1 MPTPEELARQN
12 IDKQLSACGWTIQDM
27 SGLNR
32 YAGLGVAV
40 REFPLATGEADYL
53 LFVDGKAV
61 GVVEAKPEGTTLSGV
76 AEQAGNYVVGLPSN
90 IPHVTLPLPFQ
101 YESTGVETLF
111 RDNRDPSPRSRRV
124 FAFHRPETLNEWLT
138 EGRGE
143 PSGSTVTNDSDSSNA
158 NQDTGSGWVA
168 RPYATLRGRL
178 QNLPPLNAGK
188 MWSAQI
194 EAVTCLET
202 SLAQDKPRALIQ
214 MATGSGKTFTAINA
228 IYRLIK
234 FGKAKRVLFLVD
246 RANLAKQ
253 ALKEFQAFETPDDGR
268 KFTELYN
275 VSRLESNAIDPVNKV
290 VITTIQRLY
299 SILSGEPEF
308 DSQNEEGSL
317 FEVGSALDKQ
327 PPKEVKYNARIPIEF
342 FDIIITDECHRSIY
356 NLWRG
361 VLEYFDAHLI
371 GLTATPSKQT
381 LGFFNQNLV
390 MEYSRQRAVA
400 DGVNV
405 DGEVY
410 RIRTRKGEHGNVV
423 EAGEW
428 VGKRHKITRA
438 ERMELLDQDFAYDP
452 EQLDRTVVAPNQIR
466 TILQTFKDCLPVDL
480 FPGRSEAPKT
490 LIFAKDDSHAEDIVH
505 IAREVFGKGD
515 EFCKKITY
523 QVQNP
528 EQLISDFRNAY
539 FPRIAVTVDMIA
551 TGTDI
556 KPIEILIFMRA
567 VKSRILFEQ
576 MLGRGTRVIS
586 QTDLRGVNPGDN
598 IQKDH
603 FVIVDAVGIVE
614 QEKVETQ
621 SLERKKSVSFEK
633 LMGMV
638 AAGAVDEDVVSSL
651 AGRLIRLRKD
661 LSVKETQELNAL
673 AGEGGLPSVITKMID
688 EIEKDSPDLEAAVR
702 PLAANPALRN
712 RLIEIRKSHEQ
723 VMDES
728 PDEVTS
734 MGFDSAAT
742 ERARATVESFKA
754 FIAEHKDEITAL
766 QILFS
771 IPRGRGDPS
780 GSTVTSDGDSSNA
793 NQDDRSALVGRP
805 YATSQDQ
812 GDPSGST
819 VTSDGDSSN
828 ANQGGSSGL
837 VGRPYA
843 KRRALTFDAIK
854 ELAETLQQPPRTWTT
869 ESLWRAY
876 AMLERDRV
884 RGANERRVLA
894 DLVSLVRHAL
904 LADEELVPYPERVSR
919 RYREWIAAQE
929 SAGRAFTR
937 AQRWWLDSIA
947 AHIGVNLSVS
957 ADDLNASPFFE
968 KGGQVAAVKAFG
980 NELPALLDEL
990 NQALSE

>member
-1 MPTPEELARQN
+1 
-12 IDKQLSACGWTIQDM
+12 
-27 SGLNR
+27 
-32 YAGLGVAV
+32 
-40 REFPLATGEADYL
+40 
-53 LFVDGKAV
+53 
-61 GVVEAKPEGTTLSGV
+61 
-76 AEQAGNYVVGLPSN
+76 
-90 IPHVTLPLPFQ
+90 
-101 YESTGVETLF
+101 
-111 RDNRDPSPRSRRV
+111 
-124 FAFHRPETLNEWLT
+124 LNELLT
-138 EGRGE
+138 DDGG
-143 PSGSTVTNDSDSSNA
+143 
-158 NQDTGSGWVA
+158 
-168 RPYATLRGRL
+168 TLRTRL
-178 QNLPPLNAGK
+178 QNLPPLITGK
-188 MWSAQI
+188 MWGAQI
-194 EAVTCLET
+194 EAVTNLEA

-299 SILSGEPEF
+299 SILSGEPEYVG
-308 DSQNEEGSL
+308 DEEGSL

-327 PPKEVKYNARIPIEF
+327 PPKEVKYNARIPVEF
-342 FDIIITDECHRSIY
+342 FDFIITDECHRSIY

-390 MEYSRQRAVA
+390 MEYSRTRAVA

-410 RIRTRKGEHGNVV
+410 RIRTRIGDAGNTV

-452 EQLDRTVVAPNQIR
+452 DQLDRNVVAPNQIR
-466 TILQTFKDCLPVDL
+466 TILQTFKDKLPTEI
-480 FPGRSEAPKT
+480 FPGRNEVPKT

-556 KPIEILIFMRA
+556 KPVEILIFMRA

-586 QTDLRGVNPGDN
+586 QTDLRGVNPDAN

-651 AGRLIRLRKD
+651 TGRLIRLKKD
-661 LSVKETQELNAL
+661 LSVSEAREVDSL
-673 AGEGGLPSVITKMID
+673 AGEGGLPILIKKMID
-688 EIEKDSPDLEAAVR
+688 ELEKDAPDLEASVR

-712 RLIEIRKSHEQ
+712 RLIEIKKSHEQ

-728 PDEVTS
+728 PDELTTA
-734 MGFDSAAT
+734 GFDVAAT

-754 FIAEHKDEITAL
+754 FIEEHKDEITAL
-766 QILFS
+766 QIIYS
-771 IPRGRGDPS
+771 IPRR
-780 GSTVTSDGDSSNA
+780 
-793 NQDDRSALVGRP
+793 
-805 YATSQDQ
+805 
-812 GDPSGST
+812 
-819 VTSDGDSSN
+819 
-828 ANQGGSSGL
+828 GGSSATAKTTDGQ
-837 VGRPYA
+837 GRP
-843 KRRALTFDAIK
+843 ALTFEVLR

-876 AMLERDRV
+876 ATLERDRV
-884 RGANERRVLA
+884 RGVNERRVLA

-904 LADEELVPYPERVSR
+904 LADEELVPYPEQIAR
-919 RYREWIAAQE
+919 RYLEWIRTQE
-929 SAGRAFTR
+929 SAGRKFME

-947 AHIGVNLSVS
+947 AHIGVNLSIS

-968 KGGQVAAVKAFG
+968 KGGQVAAVKTFG

>member
-1 MPTPEELARQN
+1 MPTPEELARIN
-12 IDKQLSACGWTIQDM
+12 IDKQLTACGWTVQDM
-27 SGLNR
+27 SGLNL

-53 LFVDGKAV
+53 LFVDRKAV
-61 GVVEAKPEGTTLSGV
+61 GVIEAKPEGTTLSGV
-76 AEQAGNYVVGLPSN
+76 AEQAAHYVVGLPQN
-90 IPHVTLPLPFQ
+90 IPHVKLPLPFQ

-111 RDNRDPSPRSRRV
+111 RDNCDPSPRSRRI
-124 FAFHRPETLNEWLT
+124 FAFHRPETLNEWLNDGKGT
-138 EGRGE
+138 AEGLIE
-143 PSGSTVTNDSDSSNA
+143 DVNSPSRRA
-158 NQDTGSGWVA
+158 
-168 RPYATLRGRL
+168 PTLRARF
-178 QNLPPLNAGK
+178 QCLPPLNAGK
-188 MWSAQI
+188 MWGAQI
-194 EAVTCLET
+194 EAVTNLEA
-202 SLAQDKPRALIQ
+202 SLAQDQPRALIQ

-275 VSRLESNAIDPVNKV
+275 VTRLESNAIDPVNKV
-290 VITTIQRLY
+290 IITTIQRLY

-308 DSQNEEGSL
+308 DAQNEEGSL

-327 PPKEVKYNARIPIEF
+327 PPKEVRYNPRIPIEF

-361 VLEYFDAHLI
+361 VLEYFDAHII

-390 MEYSRQRAVA
+390 MEYSRTRAVA
-400 DGVNV
+400 DNVNV
-405 DGEVY
+405 DGWVY
-410 RIRTRKGEHGNVV
+410 RIRTKIGDSGNTI
-423 EAGEW
+423 EGGEW
-428 VGKRHKITRA
+428 VGKRDKITRA
-438 ERMELLDQDFAYDP
+438 ERMELLDQDFTYDA

-466 TILQTFKDCLPVDL
+466 TILQTFKDRLQIDL
-480 FPGRSEAPKT
+480 FPGRSEVPKT

-556 KPIEILIFMRA
+556 KPVEILIFMRA

-651 AGRLIRLRKD
+651 AGRLIRLNKD
-661 LSVKETQELNAL
+661 LSAQEVKEVRSL
-673 AGEGGLPSVITKMID
+673 AGEGGLQSVIETMID
-688 EIEKDSPDLEAAVR
+688 EIDKDAPDLEKAVR
-702 PLAANPALRN
+702 PLAANPTLRN
-712 RLIEIRKSHEQ
+712 RLIEIKKSHEQ

-734 MGFDSAAT
+734 AGFDDTAT
-742 ERARATVESFKA
+742 ERARVTVESFRE
-754 FIAEHKDEITAL
+754 FIETHKDEITAL
-766 QILFS
+766 QIIYS
-771 IPRGRGDPS
+771 IPHRDAASLRPR
-780 GSTVTSDGDSSNA
+780 TE
-793 NQDDRSALVGRP
+793 QRSAPTYEEL
-805 YATSQDQ
+805 
-812 GDPSGST
+812 
-819 VTSDGDSSN
+819 
-828 ANQGGSSGL
+828 
-837 VGRPYA
+837 
-843 KRRALTFDAIK
+843 K

-876 AMLERDRV
+876 ATLERDRV
-884 RGANERRVLA
+884 RGVNERRVLA
-894 DLVSLVRHAL
+894 DLVSLVRHAV
-904 LADEELVPYPERVSR
+904 LADEELVPYPERVAR

-929 SAGRAFTR
+929 TLGRVFTPV
-937 AQRWWLDSIA
+937 QRWWLDSIA
-947 AHIGVNLSVS
+947 AHIGVNLSIS

-990 NQALSE
+990 NEALSS

>member
-1 MPTPEELARQN
+1 MLNKSFPIEAAKYRDIMPTPEELARQN
-12 IDKQLSACGWTIQDM
+12 IDKQLIASGWTIQDM

-32 YAGLGVAV
+32 YASLGVAV

-53 LFVDGKAV
+53 LFIDGKAV

-76 AEQAGNYVVGLPSN
+76 AEQAGSYVIGLPQN

-101 YESTGVETLF
+101 YESTGIETLF

-138 EGRGE
+138 VGADAA
-143 PSGSTVTNDSDSSNA
+143 P
-158 NQDTGSGWVA
+158 
-168 RPYATLRGRL
+168 TLRGRL
-178 QNLPPLNAGK
+178 QNLPSLNEGK

-194 EAVTCLET
+194 EAVICLEE

-275 VSRLESNAIDPVNKV
+275 VTRLETNAIDPVNKV

-299 SILSGEPEF
+299 SILSGEPDF
-308 DSQNEEGSL
+308 DPQNEEGSL

-390 MEYSRQRAVA
+390 MEYSRTRAVA

-410 RIRTRKGEHGNVV
+410 RIRTRIGDGGNTV

-438 ERMELLDQDFAYDP
+438 ERMELLDQDFAYNA

-466 TILQTFKDCLPVDL
+466 TILQTFKDRLPVDL
-480 FPGRSEAPKT
+480 FPGRSEVPKT

-556 KPIEILIFMRA
+556 KPVEILIFMRA

-621 SLERKKSVSFEK
+621 SLERKRSVSFEK

-651 AGRLIRLRKD
+651 AGRLIRLKKD
-661 LSVKETQELNAL
+661 LSANEAKEVNSL
-673 AGEGGLPSVITKMID
+673 AGEGGLPSVIKTMID
-688 EIEKDSPDLEAAVR
+688 EIEKDAPDLERAVR

-712 RLIEIRKSHEQ
+712 RLIEIKKSHEQ

-734 MGFDSAAT
+734 MGFDKAAT
-742 ERARATVESFKA
+742 ERARATVESFKQ
-754 FIAEHKDEITAL
+754 FIKEHKDEITAL

-771 IPRGRGDPS
+771 IPRRDARIGAHGMRPGRTPS
-780 GSTVTSDGDSSNA
+780 APTYE
-793 NQDDRSALVGRP
+793 QL
-805 YATSQDQ
+805 
-812 GDPSGST
+812 
-819 VTSDGDSSN
+819 
-828 ANQGGSSGL
+828 
-837 VGRPYA
+837 
-843 KRRALTFDAIK
+843 K

-876 AMLERDRV
+876 ATLERDRV
-884 RGANERRVLA
+884 RGVNERRVLA

-904 LADEELVPYPERVSR
+904 LVEEELVPYPERVSH
-919 RYREWIAAQE
+919 RYREWIVAQE
-929 SAGRAFTR
+929 ASGRAFTQ
-937 AQRWWLDSIA
+937 AQRWWLDTIA
-947 AHIGVNLSVS
+947 AHIGVNLSIS

-968 KGGQVAAVKAFG
+968 KGGQVAAMKAFG
-980 NELPALLDEL
+980 TQLNDILDDL
-990 NQALSE
+990 NSYLSE

>member
-1 MPTPEELARQN
+1 MPTPEELARIN
-12 IDKQLSACGWTIQDM
+12 IDKQLTACGWVIQDM
-27 SGLNR
+27 AELNR

-40 REFPLATGEADYL
+40 REFPLQTGEADYL

-76 AEQAGNYVVGLPSN
+76 AEQAGNYVVGLPPN

-124 FAFHRPETLNEWLT
+124 FAFHRPEALQEWLT
-138 EGRGE
+138 DDSRGTAEGSAGQDE
-143 PSGSTVTNDSDSSNA
+143 ESSRRA
-158 NQDTGSGWVA
+158 L
-168 RPYATLRGRL
+168 TLRSRL
-178 QNLPPLNAGK
+178 QNLPPLITGK

-194 EAVTCLET
+194 EAVTNLES

-275 VSRLESNAIDPVNKV
+275 VTRLSSNVIDPVNKV

-299 SILSGEPEF
+299 SILSGEVEF
-308 DSQNEEGSL
+308 ESENEEESL
-317 FEVGSALDKQ
+317 FSVGSAFDKQ

-410 RIRTRKGEHGNVV
+410 RIRTKIGDQGNTV

-452 EQLDRTVVAPNQIR
+452 EQLDRNVVAPNQIR
-466 TILQTFKDCLPVDL
+466 TILQTFKDRLPTEI
-480 FPGRSEAPKT
+480 FPGRNEVPKT

-556 KPIEILIFMRA
+556 KPVEILIFMRA

-586 QTDLRGVNPGDN
+586 QTDLRGVNPDAN

-621 SLERKKSVSFEK
+621 SLERKKSVSFGK

-651 AGRLIRLRKD
+651 TGRLIRLKKE
-661 LSVKETQELNAL
+661 LSVSEAREVDSL
-673 AGEGGLPSVITKMID
+673 AGEGGLPILIKKMID
-688 EIEKDSPDLEAAVR
+688 ELEKDSPDLEAAVR

-712 RLIEIRKSHEQ
+712 RLIEIKKSHEQ

-728 PDEVTS
+728 PDELTTA
-734 MGFDSAAT
+734 GFDDAAT

-754 FIAEHKDEITAL
+754 FIEEHRDEITAL
-766 QILFS
+766 QIIYS
-771 IPRGRGDPS
+771 IPF
-780 GSTVTSDGDSSNA
+780 TAKNA
-793 NQDDRSALVGRP
+793 KGAKEEEKNL
-805 YATSQDQ
+805 
-812 GDPSGST
+812 
-819 VTSDGDSSN
+819 
-828 ANQGGSSGL
+828 SGL
-837 VGRPYA
+837 RELRGSKNR
-843 KRRALTFDAIK
+843 LTFEALK

-876 AMLERDRV
+876 ATLERDRV
-884 RGANERRVLA
+884 RGVNERRVLA

-904 LADEELVPYPERVSR
+904 LADEELVPYPERVTR
-919 RYREWIAAQE
+919 RYREWIASQE
-929 SAGRAFTR
+929 SAGRTFTPS
-937 AQRWWLDSIA
+937 QRWWLDSIA
-947 AHIGVNLSVS
+947 AHIGVNLSIS
-957 ADDLNASPFFE
+957 ADDLNTSPFFE
-968 KGGQVAAVKAFG
+968 KGGQVAAVKTFG
-980 NELPALLDEL
+980 NDLPALLDEL

>member
-1 MPTPEELARQN
+1 MPTPEELARIN
-12 IDKQLSACGWTIQDM
+12 IDKQLTACGWTIQDM

-76 AEQAGNYVVGLPSN
+76 AEQAGHYVTGLPQN
-90 IPHVTLPLPFQ
+90 IPHVTLPLPYQ

-124 FAFHRPETLNEWLT
+124 FAFHRPETLQEWIT
-138 EGRGE
+138 
-143 PSGSTVTNDSDSSNA
+143 
-158 NQDTGSGWVA
+158 DTGGTFRA
-168 RPYATLRGRL
+168 RL
-178 QNLPPLNAGK
+178 QNLPPLNEGK
-188 MWSAQI
+188 MWEAQI
-194 EAVTCLET
+194 EAVKCLEA

-234 FGKAKRVLFLVD
+234 FGRAKRVLFLVD
-246 RANLAKQ
+246 RANLARQ

-275 VSRLESNAIDPVNKV
+275 VTRLESNAIDPVNKV

-299 SILSGEPEF
+299 SILSGEADF
-308 DSQNEEGSL
+308 DVQNEEGSL
-317 FEVGSALDKQ
+317 FEVGSALDLRQ
-327 PPKEVKYNARIPIEF
+327 RPLEVKYNARIPIEF

-410 RIRTRKGEHGNVV
+410 RIRTRIGDKGNTV

-428 VGKRHKITRA
+428 VGKRDRLTRA
-438 ERMELLDQDFAYDP
+438 ERMELLDQDFAYNP

-466 TILQTFKDCLPVDL
+466 TILQTFKDRLPVDL
-480 FPGRSEAPKT
+480 FPGRSEVPKT

-523 QVQNP
+523 QVKDA
-528 EQLISDFRNAY
+528 EGLITSFRNSY
-539 FPRIAVTVDMIA
+539 NPRIAVTVDMIA

-556 KPIEILIFMRA
+556 KPVEILIFMRA

-586 QTDLRGVNPGDN
+586 QTDLRGVNPDAN

-614 QEKVETQ
+614 QKKVETQ

-651 AGRLIRLRKD
+651 VGRLIRLKKD
-661 LSVKETQELNAL
+661 LSPNEMKEVNSL
-673 AGEGGLPSVITKMID
+673 AGEGGLPAVIKIMID
-688 EIEKDSPDLEAAVR
+688 EIEKDTPNLERAVR
-702 PLAANPALRN
+702 PLAANPTLRN
-712 RLIEIRKSHEQ
+712 RLIEIKKSHEQ
-723 VMDES
+723 VMDQS

-734 MGFDSAAT
+734 MGFDSVAT
-742 ERARATVESFKA
+742 ERARATVESFKQ
-754 FIAEHKDEITAL
+754 FIEEHKDEITAL

-771 IPRGRGDPS
+771 IPRRDARRASDDINGRTP
-780 GSTVTSDGDSSNA
+780 
-793 NQDDRSALVGRP
+793 SALTYDVIR
-805 YATSQDQ
+805 
-812 GDPSGST
+812 
-819 VTSDGDSSN
+819 
-828 ANQGGSSGL
+828 
-837 VGRPYA
+837 
-843 KRRALTFDAIK
+843 
-854 ELAETLQQPPRTWTT
+854 ELAEILQQPPRTWTT

-876 AMLERDRV
+876 ATLERDRV
-884 RGANERRVLA
+884 RGVNERRVLA

-904 LADEELVPYPERVSR
+904 LTDEELVPYPEQVVR

-929 SAGRAFTR
+929 AVGRAFTQ
-937 AQRWWLDSIA
+937 AQRWWLNSIA
-947 AHIGVNLSVS
+947 AHIGVNLSIS

-968 KGGQVAAVKAFG
+968 KGGQVAAVKTFG
-980 NELPALLDEL
+980 NELAALLDEL
-990 NQALSE
+990 NQVLSE

>member
-1 MPTPEELARQN
+1 MPTPEELARIN
-12 IDKQLSACGWTIQDM
+12 IDKQLTACGWVIQDM

-32 YAGLGVAV
+32 YADLGVAV
-40 REFPLATGEADYL
+40 REFSLATGEADYL
-53 LFVDGKAV
+53 LFVDGKAA
-61 GVVEAKPEGTTLSGV
+61 GVIEAKSEGTTLSGV
-76 AEQAGNYVVGLPSN
+76 AEQAGNYVVGLPAN
-90 IPHVTLPLPFQ
+90 IPHVALPLPFQ

-124 FAFHRPETLNEWLT
+124 FAFHRPEQLHEWIHE
-138 EGRGE
+138 EGG
-143 PSGSTVTNDSDSSNA
+143 
-158 NQDTGSGWVA
+158 
-168 RPYATLRGRL
+168 TLRARF
-178 QNLPPLNAGK
+178 QSLPELNKGK

-194 EAVTCLET
+194 DAVTCLEA

-275 VSRLESNAIDPVNKV
+275 VARLESNAVDPVNKV

-299 SILSGEPEF
+299 SILCGDPEF
-308 DSQNEEGSL
+308 DPQNEEGSL

-327 PPKEVKYNARIPIEF
+327 PPKEVKYNPRLPVEF

-410 RIRTRKGEHGNVV
+410 RIRTRKGERGDVV

-428 VGKRHKITRA
+428 VGKRDRLTRA
-438 ERMELLDQDFAYDP
+438 QRMELLDQDFAYNA

-466 TILQTFKDCLPVDL
+466 TILQTFKDRLPSEI
-480 FPGRSEAPKT
+480 FPGRSEVPKT
-490 LIFAKDDSHAEDIVH
+490 LVFAKDDSHAEDIVM
-505 IAREVFGKGD
+505 ITREVFGKGD
-515 EFCKKITY
+515 DFCKKITY
-523 QVQNP
+523 QVKDA
-528 EQLISDFRNAY
+528 ESLITSFRNSY
-539 FPRIAVTVDMIA
+539 YPRIAVTVDMIA

-556 KPIEILIFMRA
+556 KPVEILIFMRA
-567 VKSRILFEQ
+567 VRSRILFEQ

-586 QTDLRGVNPGDN
+586 QTDLRGVNPDAN

-621 SLERKKSVSFEK
+621 SLERRKSVSFEK

-638 AAGAVDEDVVSSL
+638 AAGAVDEDTVSSL
-651 AGRLIRLRKD
+651 AGRLIRLKKD
-661 LSVKETQELNAL
+661 LSVSEAREVDSL
-673 AGEGGLPSVITKMID
+673 AGEGGLPILIKKMID
-688 EIEKDSPDLEAAVR
+688 ELEKDTPDLEAAVR
-702 PLAANPALRN
+702 PLAANPVLRN
-712 RLIEIRKSHEQ
+712 RLIAIKKSHEQ
-723 VMDES
+723 VIDES
-728 PDEVTS
+728 PDEITS
-734 MGFDSAAT
+734 AGFDSAAT

-754 FIAEHKDEITAL
+754 FIEEHKEEITAL

-771 IPRGRGDPS
+771 IPRRGGRP
-780 GSTVTSDGDSSNA
+780 
-793 NQDDRSALVGRP
+793 SALT
-805 YATSQDQ
+805 YEQ
-812 GDPSGST
+812 
-819 VTSDGDSSN
+819 
-828 ANQGGSSGL
+828 L
-837 VGRPYA
+837 
-843 KRRALTFDAIK
+843 K

-876 AMLERDRV
+876 ATLERDRV
-884 RGANERRVLA
+884 RGLNERRVLA
-894 DLVSLVRHAL
+894 DLVSLVRHAV
-904 LADEELVPYPERVSR
+904 LADEELVPYPERVAH
-919 RYREWIAAQE
+919 RYQEWIASQE
-929 SAGRAFTR
+929 AAGRTFTPS
-937 AQRWWLDSIA
+937 QRWWLDQIA
-947 AHIGVNLSVS
+947 AHIGVNLSIS
-957 ADDLNASPFFE
+957 AEDLNASPFFE
-968 KGGQVAAVKAFG
+968 KGGGVAAVKAFG
-980 NELPALLDEL
+980 KELPVLLDEL
-990 NQALSE
+990 NQALAW

>member
-1 MPTPEELARQN
+1 MPTPEELARQT

-32 YAGLGVAV
+32 YASLGVAV
-40 REFPLATGEADYL
+40 REFPLDTGEADYL
-53 LFVDGKAV
+53 LFVEGKAV
-61 GVVEAKPEGTTLSGV
+61 GVVEAKSEGTTLSGV
-76 AEQAGNYVVGLPSN
+76 AEQAGHYVVGLPQN

-111 RDNRDPSPRSRRV
+111 RDNRDPAPRSRRA
-124 FAFHRPETLNEWLT
+124 FAFHRPEQLNEWVK
-138 EGRGE
+138 E
-143 PSGSTVTNDSDSSNA
+143 
-158 NQDTGSGWVA
+158 VA
-168 RPYATLRGRL
+168 TFRARL
-178 QNLPPLNAGK
+178 QNLPPLNTGK
-188 MWSAQI
+188 MWAAQI
-194 EAVTCLET
+194 EAVTCLEQ
-202 SLAQDKPRALIQ
+202 SLAYDKPRALIQ

-275 VSRLESNAIDPVNKV
+275 VVRLESNAIDPVNKV

-317 FEVGSALDKQ
+317 FEVGSVLDKQ
-327 PPKEVKYNARIPIEF
+327 PPKEVMYNPRIPIEF

-390 MEYSRQRAVA
+390 MEYSRTRAVA
-400 DGVNV
+400 DNVNV
-405 DGEVY
+405 DGWVY
-410 RIRTRKGEHGNVV
+410 RIRTKIGDGGNTV

-428 VGKRHKITRA
+428 VGKRDKVTRA
-438 ERMELLDQDFAYDP
+438 QRMELLDQDFAYNA

-466 TILQTFKDCLPVDL
+466 TILQTFKDRLPVDL
-480 FPGRSEAPKT
+480 FPGRSEVPKT

-523 QVQNP
+523 QVKDA
-528 EQLISDFRNAY
+528 EGLITSFRNSY
-539 FPRIAVTVDMIA
+539 NPRIAVTVDMIA

-556 KPIEILIFMRA
+556 KPVEILIFMRA

-586 QTDLRGVNPGDN
+586 QSDLRGVNPDPN

-633 LMGMV
+633 LMGLV

-651 AGRLIRLRKD
+651 AGRLIRLNKD
-661 LSVKETQELNAL
+661 LSVSEAKEVYSL
-673 AGEGGLPSVITKMID
+673 AGEGGLPAVIKTMID
-688 EIEKDSPDLEAAVR
+688 EIEKDTPDLEQAVR

-712 RLIEIRKSHEQ
+712 RLIEIKKSHEQ
-723 VMDES
+723 VMDQN

-734 MGFDSAAT
+734 LGFDSAAT
-742 ERARATVESFKA
+742 ERARATVESFKQ
-754 FIAEHKDEITAL
+754 FIDEHKDEITAL
-766 QILFS
+766 QIIYSTPFNAKGAKNAKKEELDLGGLS
-771 IPRGRGDPS
+771 ELRGLGNR
-780 GSTVTSDGDSSNA
+780 
-793 NQDDRSALVGRP
+793 
-805 YATSQDQ
+805 
-812 GDPSGST
+812 
-819 VTSDGDSSN
+819 
-828 ANQGGSSGL
+828 
-837 VGRPYA
+837 
-843 KRRALTFDAIK
+843 LTFEALK

-876 AMLERDRV
+876 ATLERDHV
-884 RGANERRVLA
+884 RGVNERRVLA

-904 LADEELVPYPERVSR
+904 LADEELVPYPERVTK
-919 RYREWIAAQE
+919 RYHEWIAAQE
-929 SAGRAFTR
+929 SSGRIFTR

-947 AHIGVNLSVS
+947 AHIGVNLSIS
-957 ADDLNASPFFE
+957 ADDLNANPFFE
-968 KGGQVAAVKAFG
+968 KGGQVAAVKTFG